1 MWFLDDVR
9 CLGSQPASY
18 GSDFN
23 IAELQ
28 SNCIYH
34 MIIYVRSQQLVWV
47 TCILE
52 SNKIKYVLKIQR
64 KRQTELTR
72 NHIKVSCLP
81 LKPLTPERN
90 RC

>member
-1 MWFLDDVR
+1 MPGKVSGINTQPFRAYFHPDPNHSDFHKAVPKNICPRPRVRFLDDVR

-34 MIIYVRSQQLVWV
+34 MIIHVRRQQLV
-47 TCILE
+47 
-52 SNKIKYVLKIQR
+52 
-64 KRQTELTR
+64 
-72 NHIKVSCLP
+72 
-81 LKPLTPERN
+81 
-90 RC
+90 